1 MRTDLRTDL
10 RGLSVT
16 ANSDE
21 AIAAIDRYADAAI
34 ALKPGMDAIV
44 AAADAHRDCAMLQ
57 ACAASLFALSQST
70 GQARRGNLYL
80 ARARER
86 IDDLTERERIFIDA
100 VGAGCEGDFGRAL
113 GLYEQIAERW
123 PRDLLAAKIAEFHFF
138 ETGLAARQLGF
149 MEKIAPANRDSS
161 HAQAMLAFACE
172 LNAMRPRAE
181 ELAIR
186 ALEQD
191 PVTMWAQHCLAHVW
205 AGDSRIAEGIAAL
218 EHYAPTWNRFGQY
231 IQSHNTFHLATL
243 YRTGLNF
250 DRVFDAYRR
259 HIWGFQ
265 PDAVVEHTDAIL
277 LLWYVELAGGEVGA
291 RWREIAPRVHAKA
304 HEQVFPFLNA
314 IYLYALERAG
324 ESAQVDRA
332 LDEMRRFAER
342 LSGDAARVW
351 NQVGLAQASGCVA
364 YARGDFDRAA
374 DALGAI
380 LPEIA
385 ICGGSDEQRGVFH
398 ESHFMSLIKA
408 GRKRDAAVA
417 LTDYVGASP
426 MTKLDRRWFEM
437 AAA

>member
-1 MRTDLRTDL
+1 MRTELRTDL

-21 AIAAIDRYADAAI
+21 AVAAIDRYTDAAI
-34 ALKPGMDAIV
+34 TLKPGMDAIV
-44 AAADAHRDCAMLQ
+44 AAADAHRGCAMLQ

-70 GQARRGNLYL
+70 GQARRGNQYL

-86 IDDLTERERIFIDA
+86 IGDLTERERIFIDA
-100 VGAGCEGDFGRAL
+100 VGAGCEGDFLRAIE
-113 GLYEQIAERW
+113 LYEQIAQRW

-138 ETGLAARQLGF
+138 ETGLAARQLTF

-161 HAQAMLAFACE
+161 HAQAMLAFAYE

-181 ELAIR
+181 ELALQ

-191 PVTMWAQHCLAHVW
+191 SLTMWAQHCLAHVF
-205 AGDSRIAEGIAAL
+205 AGDSRVAEGVAAL
-218 EHYAPTWNRFGQY
+218 ERYAPTWDRFGQY

-243 YRTGLNF
+243 YRTELDF
-250 DRVFDAYRR
+250 ARVLDAYRR

-277 LLWYVELAGGEVGA
+277 LLWYVELAGGNVGG
-291 RWREIAPRVHAKA
+291 RWREIAPHVRARA
-304 HEQVFPFLNA
+304 HEQVFPFLNS
-314 IYLYALERAG
+314 IYLFALERAG
-324 ESAQVDRA
+324 ESAEVDRA
-332 LDEMRRFAER
+332 LDEMRRYAER

-351 NQVGLAQASGCVA
+351 NEVGMAEARGCVA
-364 YARGDFDRAA
+364 YARGEFDRAA
-374 DALGAI
+374 DLLGAI

-408 GRKRDAAVA
+408 GRKREAAAA
-417 LTDYVGASP
+417 LTAYTGASP
-426 MTKLDRRWFEM
+426 VTKLDRRWFEM
-437 AAA
+437 AGA

>member
-10 RGLSVT
+10 RGLPVT
-16 ANSDE
+16 ASSDE
-21 AIAAIDRYADAAI
+21 AIAAIDRYTDAAV
-34 ALKPGMDAIV
+34 ALKSGMDAIV

-70 GQARRGNLYL
+70 VQARRGNQYL

-86 IDDLTERERIFIDA
+86 IDDLTERERIFVDA
-100 VGAGCEGDFGRAL
+100 VSAGCEGEFVRAL
-113 GLYEQIAERW
+113 GSYEQIAERW

-181 ELAIR
+181 ELAVQ
-186 ALEQD
+186 ALEQE
-191 PVTMWAQHCLAHVW
+191 PLTMWAQHCLAHVF
-205 AGDSRIAEGIAAL
+205 AGDSRVAEGVAAL
-218 EHYAPTWNRFGQY
+218 ERYASSWDRFGQY

-243 YRTGLNF
+243 YRTRLEFG
-250 DRVFDAYRR
+250 RVLDAYRR

-277 LLWYVELAGGEVGA
+277 LLWYVELAGGEVGG
-291 RWREIAPRVHAKA
+291 RWREIAPHVRAKV
-304 HEQVFPFLNA
+304 HEQVFPFLNS

-324 ESAQVDRA
+324 ESAEVDRA
-332 LDEMRRFAER
+332 LDEMRRYAER
-342 LSGDAARVW
+342 QNGATARVW
-351 NQVGLAQASGCVA
+351 NQVGMAEARGCVA

-398 ESHFMSLIKA
+398 EAHFMSLIKA
-408 GRKRDAAVA
+408 GRKREAAGA
-417 LTDYVGASP
+417 LTGYVGASP
-426 MTKLDRRWFEM
+426 ITKLDRRWFEM
-437 AAA
+437 AGV

>member
-10 RGLSVT
+10 RGLPVT

-21 AIAAIDRYADAAI
+21 AVAAIDRYTDAAI
-34 ALKPGMDAIV
+34 ALKPGMDAIIP
-44 AAADAHRDCAMLQ
+44 AADAHHDCAMLQ

-70 GQARRGNLYL
+70 VQARGARPYL

-86 IDDLTERERIFIDA
+86 MDDLTERERIFIDA
-100 VGAGCEGDFGRAL
+100 VSAGCDGDFVHAL

-149 MEKIAPANRDSS
+149 MEKVAPANRESS

-181 ELAIR
+181 ELAVQ
-186 ALEQD
+186 ALEHD
-191 PVTMWAQHCLAHVW
+191 PFTMWAQHCLAHVF
-205 AGDSRIAEGIAAL
+205 AGDSRIAEGIAAM
-218 EHYAPTWNRFGQY
+218 ERYAPTWDRFGQY

-243 YRTGLNF
+243 YRTGLDF
-250 DRVFDAYRR
+250 DRVLDAYRR

-277 LLWYVELAGGEVGA
+277 LLWYVELAGGEVGG
-291 RWREIAPRVHAKA
+291 RWREIAPHVRAKS
-304 HEQVFPFLNA
+304 HEQVFPFLNS
-314 IYLYALERAG
+314 IYLFALERAG
-324 ESAQVDRA
+324 ESAEVDRA
-332 LDEMRRFAER
+332 LDEMRGYAER
-342 LSGDAARVW
+342 QDGGSVRVW
-351 NQVGLAQASGCVA
+351 NQVGMAEARGCVA

-374 DALGAI
+374 DLFGAI

-385 ICGGSDEQRGVFH
+385 ICGGSDEQRGVFL
-398 ESHFMSLIKA
+398 EAHFMSLIKA
-408 GRKRDAAVA
+408 GRKREAAAA
-417 LTDYVGASP
+417 LTDYAGASP
-426 MTKLDRRWFEM
+426 VTKLDRRWLEM

>member
-1 MRTDLRTDL
+1 MKIDS

-16 ANSDE
+16 TNSGD
-21 AIAAIDRYADAAI
+21 AIAAIDRFADAAL
-34 ALKPGMDAIV
+34 ALKSGMDGIL
-44 AAADAHRDCAMLQ
+44 AAAEADRDCAMLQ
-57 ACAASLFALSQST
+57 VYAASLFALSQST
-70 GQARRGNLYL
+70 VQARRANPYL

-86 IDDLTERERIFIDA
+86 IGDLTERERIFIDA
-100 VGAGCEGDFGRAL
+100 VGAGCDGDFARAL

-138 ETGLAARQLGF
+138 ETGLATRQLSF

-172 LNAMRPRAE
+172 LNALRGRAE
-181 ELAIR
+181 EISIK

-191 PVTMWAQHCLAHVW
+191 PLTMWAQHCLAHVW
-205 AGDSRIAEGIAAL
+205 AGDSRVTEGIAAM
-218 EHYAPTWNRFGQY
+218 ERYAPTWNRFGQY

-243 YRTGLNF
+243 YRTGLDF
-250 DRVFDAYRR
+250 DRVLDAYRR

-291 RWREIAPRVHAKA
+291 RWREIAPRVRDKA

-314 IYLYALERAG
+314 IYLFALERAG
-324 ESAQVDRA
+324 ESAEADRA
-332 LDEMRRFAER
+332 LDEMRRYAER
-342 LSGDAARVW
+342 QSAAAAHVW
-351 NQVGLAQASGCVA
+351 MRVGLAEARGCVA

-374 DALGAI
+374 EELGAI

-385 ICGGSDEQRGVFH
+385 IGGGSDEQRGVFH
-398 ESHFMSLIKA
+398 ESHFMSLVKA
-408 GRKRDAAVA
+408 GRKREAAAA
-417 LTDYVGASP
+417 LNAYAGAGAQ
-426 MTKLDRRWFEM
+426 TRLERRWLAM
-437 AAA
+437 VAA